1 MGIRY
6 ALKRHVFV
14 AALSRRK
21 TMPIYEYHC
30 DACGHDFEVIE
41 KVSDPTERPCESC
54 GKSKAKRKMSRT
66 SFILK
71 GGGWY
76 AQGYGTTPASSSG
89 SSSDAPS
96 GGACPAAKSCSN
108 GNCAA
113 KASNE

>member
-6 ALKRHVFV
+6 AHKRHVFV

-30 DACGHDFEVIE
+30 DACGHDFEIIE
-41 KVSDPTERPCESC
+41 KMSDTTERKCESC
-54 GKSKAKRKMSRT
+54 GKNQAKRKVSRT

-76 AQGYGTTPASSSG
+76 AQGYGSSSASSPSSDASSS
-89 SSSDAPS
+89 AT
-96 GGACPAAKSCSN
+96 CPASKSCSN
-108 GNCAA
+108 GSCAA